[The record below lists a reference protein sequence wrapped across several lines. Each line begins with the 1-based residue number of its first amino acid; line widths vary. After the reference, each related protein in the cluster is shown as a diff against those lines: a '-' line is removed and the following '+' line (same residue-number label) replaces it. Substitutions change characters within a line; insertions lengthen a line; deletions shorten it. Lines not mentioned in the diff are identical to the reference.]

1 MRQTHGIFILKEVAL
16 MAQIHPQ
23 TRIGAVSLTIHNLE
37 RSLAYYQERLGF
49 QLHRQEGRVAYLGA
63 GGPDLLVLHEA
74 PDAPEP
80 APNATGLYHFAVLVP
95 SRRHLAL
102 SLRHLAETRTP
113 LQGFADH
120 LVSEAIYLGD
130 PDGNGIEIYR
140 DRPRDEWPYEDKQLL
155 MASDPLDFD
164 GIMAELNGK
173 DEAFSGLHVDT
184 TIGHIH
190 LKVHNIPETDRFY
203 QGVLGFDLMLHFGP
217 RATFLSAG
225 GYHHHLGAN
234 TWHSAGGPPPPTGTI
249 GLRSYEV
256 VLPDEAALDEVV
268 KRVEAAGRHIEQTN
282 GGYRVQDPSQN
293 TILLRAEN

>member
-1 MRQTHGIFILKEVAL
+1 

-23 TRIGAVSLTIHNLE
+23 TRIGAVSLTIRNLE

-49 QLHRQEGRVAYLGA
+49 QLHHQDGRVAYLGA
-63 GGPDLLVLHEA
+63 GGPDLLILHEA

-80 APNATGLYHFAVLVP
+80 AHNATGLYHFAVLVP

-102 SLRHLAETRTP
+102 MLRHLAESRTP

-120 LVSEAIYLGD
+120 LVSEAIYMGD

-140 DRPRDEWPYEDKQLL
+140 DRPRSEWPRKGNEVQ
-155 MASDPLDFD
+155 MASDPLDFE
-164 GIMAELNGK
+164 GIMAELDGE
-173 DEAFSGLHVDT
+173 DEAWSGLHHDT
-184 TIGHIH
+184 TMGHIH
-190 LKVHNIPETDRFY
+190 LKVRNIPETDRFY
-203 QGVLGFDLMLHFGP
+203 QEVIGFDLMQHFGS
-217 RATFLSAG
+217 RATFMSAG

-234 TWHSAGGPPPPTGTI
+234 TWHSAGGPPPPAGAI

-268 KRVEAAGRHIEQTN
+268 KRMEAAGTPIEQTSK
-282 GGYRVQDPSQN
+282 GYQVQDPAQN
-293 TILLRAEN
+293 TVVLRAES